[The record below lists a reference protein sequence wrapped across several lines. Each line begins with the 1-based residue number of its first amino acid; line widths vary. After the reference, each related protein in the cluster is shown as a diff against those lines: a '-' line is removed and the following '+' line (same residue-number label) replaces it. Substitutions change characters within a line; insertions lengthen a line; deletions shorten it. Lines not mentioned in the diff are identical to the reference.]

1 MRVGSSPHV
10 RGAHLDRRLPRRES
24 GIIPACA
31 GSTWPA
37 SPPWHSSW
45 DHPRMCGEHRN
56 IIACICVSLGSSPHV
71 RGAQKHC
78 RHRRGVPGIIPA
90 CAGSTIRF
98 YPECGGNGDHP
109 RMCGEHSLS
118 INHAG
123 TPVGSSPHVR
133 GAPLRK
139 RGAVGIRRIIPA
151 CAGSTCWW
159 RCCCP
164 CWWDHPRMCGEHSLT
179 RKRSMTRPG
188 SSPHVRGAHRRCSFV
203 LETKKGS
210 SPHVRGAQKHCRH
223 RRGVP
228 GIIPACA
235 GSTIRF
241 YPECGGNG
249 DHPRMCGEH
258 SLSINHAGTPV
269 GSSPHVR
276 GAPLRKRGA
285 VGIRRII
292 PACAGSTCWWR
303 CCCPCWW
310 DHPRM
315 CGEHSLTRK
324 RSMTRPGSS
333 PHVRGAHRRCSFVL
347 ETKKGSSPHVRGALS
362 FSNWRLVLRGIIPA
376 CAGSTLRK

>member
-1 MRVGSSPHV
+1 MCGEHISTVGCHDVKAGSSPHV
-10 RGAHLDRRLPRRES
+10 RGARGLLLPRGIVL

-31 GSTWPA
+31 GSTSYLAAIFHLPR
-37 SPPWHSSW
+37 

-164 CWWDHPRMCGEHSLT
+164 CWWDHPRMCGEHTAGVALCL
-179 RKRSMTRPG
+179 RQKRDHPRMCGEHTYTADDVVHS
-188 SSPHVRGAHRRCSFV
+188 
-203 LETKKGS
+203 KGS
-210 SPHVRGAQKHCRH
+210 SPHVRGARL
-223 RRGVP
+223 RDYATARG
-228 GIIPACA
+228 
-235 GSTIRF
+235 
-241 YPECGGNG
+241 
-249 DHPRMCGEH
+249 
-258 SLSINHAGTPV
+258 
-269 GSSPHVR
+269 
-276 GAPLRKRGA
+276 
-285 VGIRRII
+285 
-292 PACAGSTCWWR
+292 
-303 CCCPCWW
+303 
-310 DHPRM
+310 
-315 CGEHSLTRK
+315 
-324 RSMTRPGSS
+324 
-333 PHVRGAHRRCSFVL
+333 
-347 ETKKGSSPHVRGALS
+347 
-362 FSNWRLVLRGIIPA
+362 RGIIPA
-376 CAGSTLRK
+376 CAGSTRLHVRLIWLTWDHPRMCGEHAFALLLLIAFPGSSPHVRGARLAE